1 MTLGPQSTA
10 VAGKRAAP
18 ALPVALV
25 VSASLLGDT
34 FLYTVLPVQASSLG
48 ISRPTVGLILS
59 LNRWVRLGTNPLAA
73 RLFERFPAGA
83 LVLVAIILTAVST
96 ALYALPAML
105 FVFFAG
111 RLLWGFCYSLLR
123 LGSFLSALEDAT
135 AHAGRRI
142 GNTRAVWGLGY
153 FGGAIFAPFAIEL
166 WGWTTAIVVA
176 AGLSLAL
183 GLGPA
188 LIASGWRRH
197 ITIDGGHV
205 PASVWEPRLVALF
218 AAATIQLAL
227 YAGLL
232 VAAGGFRVDELFH
245 GGAPVLNAVVPATF
259 VAAAFALTQ
268 RIAQVAWTPIAG
280 RWSDRSAT
288 AAFALST
295 LASLASVAAL
305 ALPLDPVLFVVVGG
319 SAFVN
324 GLTATIA
331 VELAAARRSRE
342 IDRPRILAALHTWQ
356 DAGAA
361 SGALAGGIL
370 ATLGAA
376 PALLAGAGLLAL
388 TLPLWWAS
396 VMRT

>member
-1 MTLGPQSTA
+1 ME
-10 VAGKRAAP
+10 RAERSAP
-18 ALPVALV
+18 ALATALV

-48 ISRPTVGLILS
+48 MSRPTVGVILS
-59 LNRWVRLGTNPLAA
+59 LNRWVRIGTNPLAA
-73 RLFERFPAGA
+73 RLYERYPAGA
-83 LVLVAIILTAVST
+83 LVLVAILLTTVST
-96 ALYALPAML
+96 AGYALPAFL
-105 FVFFAG
+105 GVFIGA

-135 AHAGRRI
+135 AHAGKRI
-142 GNTRAVWGLGY
+142 GNTRAVWGIGY
-153 FGGAIFAPFAIEL
+153 FGGAIFAPFAIEW
-166 WGWTTAIVVA
+166 WGWTTAILVTA
-176 AGLSLAL
+176 ALSLAL

-188 LIASGWRRH
+188 LIAVDWRRH
-197 ITIDGGHV
+197 IAIVEGHV
-205 PASVWEPRLVALF
+205 PASVWEPRFVALF

-227 YAGLL
+227 YAGIL

-288 AAFALST
+288 MAFALST
-295 LASLASVAAL
+295 ALSLASVAAL
-305 ALPLDPVLFVVVGG
+305 ALPLDPVAFVLVGG

-331 VELAAARRSRE
+331 VELAVARRSRE
-342 IDRPRILAALHTWQ
+342 VDRPRILAALHTWQ
-356 DAGAA
+356 DGGAA
-361 SGALAGGIL
+361 AGALAGGIL

-376 PALLAGAGLLAL
+376 PALLAGAGVLAL
-388 TLPLWWAS
+388 TMPLWWAS
-396 VMRT
+396 VMRS